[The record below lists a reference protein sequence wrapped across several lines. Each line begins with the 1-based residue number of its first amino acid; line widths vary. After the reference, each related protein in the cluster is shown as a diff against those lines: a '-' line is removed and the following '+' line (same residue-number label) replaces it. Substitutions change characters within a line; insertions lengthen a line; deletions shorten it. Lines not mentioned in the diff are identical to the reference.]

1 MVKSPL
7 NIIIILR
14 IIILIIILILIIV
27 LIIILIII
35 LIILIIILTIR
46 LIIVL
51 IIILD
56 CLGSAWDFAGSRCRC
71 LKGFCSS
78 GFRVRGSGCFEDTAF
93 SVLGV
98 TVWW

>member
-27 LIIILIII
+27 LIIILII
-35 LIILIIILTIR
+35 LIIIILTIR